1 MHLKVNHPLSLN
13 IEHRSCPY
21 FCNTLKSGVG
31 YAVGSYFVTCLI
43 KKGKSVFTN
52 VLLEIKS
59 TSLPYSWHSSQWFRI
74 NNQVHYMFLQELSK
88 YMQFVSSSFKNQGYR
103 DLKNIKNFDKREHN
117 FLFIGKHLLSV
128 DLYSTSNLRT
138 SVNSLKMYEG
148 SIHLKVKCR
157 TAIIWWNKIV

>member
-1 MHLKVNHPLSLN
+1 
-13 IEHRSCPY
+13 
-21 FCNTLKSGVG
+21 
-31 YAVGSYFVTCLI
+31 
-43 KKGKSVFTN
+43 
-52 VLLEIKS
+52 
-59 TSLPYSWHSSQWFRI
+59 
-74 NNQVHYMFLQELSK
+74 MFLKELSK

-157 TAIIWWNKIV
+157 TAII